1 MFNIGDKVV
10 YPQHGAG
17 TIEKIEE
24 KNIFGSKEEYFVIKM
39 QGDIEVSVPKKNAQ
53 NLGMREIVTEEV
65 ASKAFGVLEK
75 AKQEYVYENNWNRR
89 YKANVDKIK
98 TGDICEVADVVRD
111 LSHRHMERGLSTGEK
126 KMLLTAKQILTSEL
140 VLANNMDSSHID
152 DLIEKKVKFSFDLGT
167 NSDEGT
173 IEQL

>member
-39 QGDIEVSVPKKNAQ
+39 QGDIEVSVPKKNAL
-53 NLGMREIVTEEV
+53 NLGMREVVSGEV

-75 AKQEYVYENNWNRR
+75 PKQEYVYENNWNRR

-140 VLANNMDSSHID
+140 VLANDMESNLVDN
-152 DLIEKKVKFSFDLGT
+152 LIEEKVKCSFDLGI
-167 NSDEGT
+167 NDEGAT
-173 IEQL
+173 QQL

>member
-17 TIEKIEE
+17 TIENIEE
-24 KNIFGSKEEYFVIKM
+24 INFCGTKQEYFVLKLD
-39 QGDIEVSVPKKNAQ
+39 GGIEVKVPKKNAQ
-53 NLGMREIVTEEV
+53 NVGMREVVDSEH
-65 ASKAFGVLEK
+65 ASKAFGVLEMP
-75 AKQEYVYENNWNRR
+75 KQEYVYENNWSRR

-126 KMLLTAKQILTSEL
+126 KMLLTAKQILASEL
-140 VLANNMDSSHID
+140 VLASDMDKQHVD
-152 DLIEKKVKFSFDLGT
+152 DLIEEKVKFSFNLPHDDTPKEEL
-167 NSDEGT
+167 
-173 IEQL
+173 